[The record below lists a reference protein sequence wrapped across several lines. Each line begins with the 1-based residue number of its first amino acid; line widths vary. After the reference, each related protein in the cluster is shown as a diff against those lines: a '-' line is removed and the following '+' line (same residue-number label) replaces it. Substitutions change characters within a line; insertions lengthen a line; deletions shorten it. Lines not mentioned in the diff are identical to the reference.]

1 MLGLRGGGCG
11 GLGPV
16 VLVLAFCACGVGVVL
31 ASGRALALVGLVVP
45 AVGLVVPVVGLVVP
59 AVGLVVPVVAFV
71 ALVDD
76 LVVTYGTAAGTLLT
90 FLLVGAVLLLTR
102 LLGRLFALGLSVDS
116 WDIIRIECRVLE
128 AGVDRI
134 RGWWEGEGC

>member
-31 ASGRALALVGLVVP
+31 ASGRALAL
-45 AVGLVVPVVGLVVP
+45 VGLVVP